1 MNTSMNDAHMRSI
14 EDVGKFLQ
22 DNRKVEITISSQKER
37 YEWIGN
43 IVRRFKYRKERK
55 KNKGLIK
62 HYIRMFTGY
71 SDVQV
76 KRLIKKS
83 LAGKLRY
90 ATLTRKRNSFA
101 RKYLSTDIALLIET
115 DILHECLSG
124 QATKEILRREY
135 QVFENKAYK
144 TISEISSSHI
154 YNLRNHNR
162 QYNSSEA
169 RSFTRT
175 QAVERKIGIR
185 RKPQPNGKPG
195 YLRID
200 TVHQGDSHGVK
211 GMYHINIVDEVTQY
225 EMIASVEKISEQ
237 YLRPIIEEL
246 LALFPFCIF
255 EFHSDNGSEYI
266 NHVVAALLNKL
277 HIELTKSRSH
287 HSNDNALVESKNGS
301 IIRKLYGRNFIDA
314 KFAPLFHEFNKT
326 FVNVY
331 LNYHRPS
338 GFSTLKIDRRGK
350 EKKKYDIYLTPHEKL
365 KSLPNA
371 AEYLKESFSFDEL
384 DKIAYSES
392 DNAFAK
398 RMKKAKQELFKKLTR
413 LQN

>member
-1 MNTSMNDAHMRSI
+1 MNDAHLRSI
-14 EDVGKFLQ
+14 EDIEKFLQ
-22 DNRKVEITISSQKER
+22 GNEKVEITISSQKEK
-37 YEWIGN
+37 YAWIGN
-43 IVRRFKYRKERK
+43 IVRRFGYRKERK
-55 KNKGLIK
+55 KNKGVIK
-62 HYIRMFTGY
+62 HYIRTFTGY
-71 SDVQV
+71 SDIQIKRLV
-76 KRLIKKS
+76 KRYYE
-83 LAGKLRY
+83 GKLLY
-90 ATLTRKRNSFA
+90 CLLARKRNSFA
-101 RKYLSTDIALLIET
+101 RKYLSTDIVLLIET
-115 DILHECLSG
+115 DVLHGCLSG

-135 QVFENKAYK
+135 EVFGNKAYK

-169 RSFTRT
+169 KFFTRT

-185 RKPQPNGKPG
+185 RKPKPEGKPG

-200 TVHQGDSHGVK
+200 TVHQGDFGGTK

-237 YLRPIIEEL
+237 YLRPVIEEL

-266 NHVVAALLNKL
+266 NHVVAKLLNKL

-314 KFAPLFHEFNKT
+314 KFAPLVNEFNKK

-331 LNYHRPS
+331 LNYHRPC
-338 GFSTLKIDRRGK
+338 GFSSLKIDHRGK
-350 EKKKYDIYLTPHEKL
+350 QKKKYDIYLTPYEKL

-371 AEYLKESFSFDEL
+371 EQYLKESFSFDEL

-392 DNAFAK
+392 DNTFAQ
-398 RMKKAKQELFKKLTR
+398 RMKKAKQKLFKKLTE
-413 LQN
+413 LQK

>member
-1 MNTSMNDAHMRSI
+1 MNTIMNDAHLRSI
-14 EDVGKFLQ
+14 EDIGKFLQ
-22 DNRKVEITISSQKER
+22 GNENVEITISSQKER
-37 YEWIGN
+37 YQWIGH
-43 IVRRFKYRKERK
+43 ILLRFRYKRLRK
-55 KNKGLIK
+55 KEKGIIK
-62 HYIRMFTGY
+62 RYIQKLTGY
-71 SDVQV
+71 SRIQT
-76 KRLIKKS
+76 KRLVRKHFEKK
-83 LAGKLRY
+83 LAH
-90 ATLTRKRNSFA
+90 TLITRKRNKFA
-101 RKYLSTDIALLIET
+101 RKYLSTDIARLIET
-115 DILHECLSG
+115 DSAHECLSG
-124 QATKEILRREY
+124 RATKEILRREY
-135 QVFENKAYK
+135 EVFGNKAYK
-144 TISEISSSHI
+144 TISEISVSHI
-154 YNLRNHNR
+154 YNIRNNNR

-175 QAVERKIGIR
+175 QAVQRNIGIR
-185 RKPQPNGKPG
+185 RKPKPEGKPG

-200 TVHQGDSHGVK
+200 TVHQGDSLGMK

-301 IIRKLYGRNFIDA
+301 IIRKLYGRNFINA
-314 KFAPLFHEFNKT
+314 KFAPLFHQFNTT
-326 FVNVY
+326 FVNPY

-338 GFSTLKIDRRGK
+338 GFSTLKIDCRGK
-350 EKKKYDIYLTPHEKL
+350 QKKKYDIYLTPFEKL
-365 KSLPNA
+365 KSLQNA
-371 AEYLKESFSFDEL
+371 EQYLKEGFSFDVL
-384 DKIAYSES
+384 DTVAYSES
-392 DNAFAK
+392 DNAFAQ

-413 LQN
+413 LQI

>member
-1 MNTSMNDAHMRSI
+1 MNDAHMRSI
-14 EDVGKFLQ
+14 EDIRKFLQ
-22 DNRKVEITISSQKER
+22 GNEKVDITIESQKEK
-37 YEWIGN
+37 YEWIGTV
-43 IVRRFKYRKERK
+43 VRRFGYRKERK
-55 KNKGLIK
+55 KNKSLIK
-62 HYIRMFTGY
+62 RYIGAFTGY
-71 SDVQV
+71 SDIQIKRLV
-76 KRLIKKS
+76 KRYYE
-83 LAGKLRY
+83 GKLTY
-90 ATLTRKRNSFA
+90 SLLTRKRNSFA
-101 RKYLSTDIALLIET
+101 RKYVSTDIALLITT
-115 DILHECLSG
+115 DILHGCLSG

-135 QVFENKAYK
+135 AVFGNKTYEN
-144 TISEISSSHI
+144 ISHLSSSHI

-169 RSFTRT
+169 KFFTRT
-175 QAVERKIGIR
+175 HALERNIGVR
-185 RKPQPNGKPG
+185 RKPQPEGKPG

-266 NHVVAALLNKL
+266 NHVVAKLLNKL

-314 KFAPLFHEFNKT
+314 KFAPLVNEFNRT
-326 FVNVY
+326 FVNAY
-331 LNYHRPS
+331 LNYHRPC

-350 EKKKYDIYLTPHEKL
+350 KKKKYDMYLTPYEKL

-371 AEYLKESFSFDEL
+371 ATYLKEGFSFAVL
-384 DKIAYSES
+384 DTIAYGES
-392 DNAFAK
+392 DNTFAE
-398 RMKKAKQELFKKLTR
+398 RMKKAKQKLFKKLTE
-413 LQN
+413 LQV

>member
-1 MNTSMNDAHMRSI
+1 VRKHFEKKLAH
-14 EDVGKFLQ
+14 
-22 DNRKVEITISSQKER
+22 T
-37 YEWIGN
+37 
-43 IVRRFKYRKERK
+43 
-55 KNKGLIK
+55 LI
-62 HYIRMFTGY
+62 
-71 SDVQV
+71 
-76 KRLIKKS
+76 
-83 LAGKLRY
+83 
-90 ATLTRKRNSFA
+90 TRKRNKFA
-101 RKYLSTDIALLIET
+101 RKYLSTDIARLIET
-115 DILHECLSG
+115 DSAHECLSG
-124 QATKEILRREY
+124 RATKEILRREY
-135 QVFENKAYK
+135 EVFGNKAYK
-144 TISEISSSHI
+144 TISEISVSHI
-154 YNLRNHNR
+154 YNIRNNNR

-175 QAVERKIGIR
+175 QAVQRNIGIR
-185 RKPQPNGKPG
+185 RKPKPEGKPG

-200 TVHQGDSHGVK
+200 TVHQGDSLGMK

-301 IIRKLYGRNFIDA
+301 IIRKLYGRNFINA
-314 KFAPLFHEFNKT
+314 KFAPLFHQFNTT
-326 FVNVY
+326 FVNPY

-338 GFSTLKIDRRGK
+338 GFSTLKIDCRGK
-350 EKKKYDIYLTPHEKL
+350 QKKKYDIYLTPFEKL
-365 KSLPNA
+365 KSLQNA
-371 AEYLKESFSFDEL
+371 EQYLKEGFSFDVL
-384 DKIAYSES
+384 DTVAYSES

-398 RMKKAKQELFKKLTR
+398 RMRKAKQELFRKLTQ